1 MAKRG
6 YFRGEKIN
14 SFVVLL
20 VDRDNPRH
28 VVRQRLRGWGASEAV
43 NLKVLTREAAP
54 DLKDK
59 KAWEDFPVKDFD
71 VLIIDSVGSFT
82 EGVTEKEGKETTQ
95 ILAPCSTLSH
105 RGPAVVAAL

>member
-1 MAKRG
+1 MLSGK
-6 YFRGEKIN
+6 
-14 SFVVLL
+14 
-20 VDRDNPRH
+20 D
-28 VVRQRLRGWGASEAV
+28 LRGWGASEAV

-82 EGVTEKEGKETTQ
+82 RGGYGKGRQRNNSDTCNRARPYPQ
-95 ILAPCSTLSH
+95 RAC
-105 RGPAVVAAL
+105 RVAAL